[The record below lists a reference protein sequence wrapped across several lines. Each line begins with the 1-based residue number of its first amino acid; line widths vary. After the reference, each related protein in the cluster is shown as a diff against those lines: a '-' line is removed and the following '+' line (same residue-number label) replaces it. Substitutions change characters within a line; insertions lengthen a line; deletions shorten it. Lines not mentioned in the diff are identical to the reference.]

1 MCISW
6 SYLYLGK
13 AALVNMKKTTP
24 ISSFKEN
31 QKLPG
36 KILKKSILNNGSH
49 PPRNKIDENAL
60 ISNILAY
67 SPKKNKANVIAEYS
81 TL

>member
-6 SYLYLGK
+6 SYLYRGK
-13 AALVNMKKTTP
+13 AALVKIKKTTP
-24 ISSFKEN
+24 KTILSES

-36 KILKKSILNNGSH
+36 KKKISSNGNH
-49 PPRNKIDENAL
+49 PPKNRIEEKTL
-60 ISNILAY
+60 IKSMLAY
-67 SPKKNKANVIAEYS
+67 SPKKNNAKVIAEYS